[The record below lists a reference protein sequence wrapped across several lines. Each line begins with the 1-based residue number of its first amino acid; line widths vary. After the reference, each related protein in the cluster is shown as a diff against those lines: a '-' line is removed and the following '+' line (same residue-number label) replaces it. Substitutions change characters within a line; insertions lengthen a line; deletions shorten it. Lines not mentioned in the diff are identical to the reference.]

1 MREFDWNDIEKQMP
15 YKVPEGFF
23 ESFPERMSH
32 KAKASAMRRRMWRIV
47 STVSVAAVMIL
58 GVFFWNTA
66 SEKDDAV
73 GNEYVEFASA
83 SLLSEK
89 MDEYVSSLSDEEL
102 AEQLNYYES
111 DVTLLVTNE

>member
-1 MREFDWNDIEKQMP
+1 MKEFDWNDIEKQMP
-15 YKVPEGFF
+15 YKVREGFF
-23 ESFPERMSH
+23 ESFPERMERR
-32 KAKASAMRRRMWRIV
+32 AKFSSMRRRIWRGVFTASI
-47 STVSVAAVMIL
+47 AALIIL
-58 GVFFWNTA
+58 GVFLPNII
-66 SEKDDAV
+66 SEKDNTA

-111 DVTLLVTNE
+111 DVTLLVANE

>member
-1 MREFDWNDIEKQMP
+1 MKEFDWNDIEKQMP

-23 ESFPERMSH
+23 ESFPERMSR

-47 STVSVAAVMIL
+47 STVSVAAVMIF

-73 GNEYVEFASA
+73 GNEYVEFAST